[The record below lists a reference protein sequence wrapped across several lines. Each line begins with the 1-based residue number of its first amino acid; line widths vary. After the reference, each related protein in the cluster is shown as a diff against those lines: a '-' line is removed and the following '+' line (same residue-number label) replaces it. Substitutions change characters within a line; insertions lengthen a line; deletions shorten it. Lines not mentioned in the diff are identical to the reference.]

1 MFCKKLRVISGAL
14 FGHTFWKKYHQCDAQ
29 SFFEVQAWHTKSQQ
43 DTHKKLC
50 TLILSALKLRSY
62 ELLVFIDMNNYTFI
76 EGRNFKTFL
85 KDNYAIVLHSCYMFT
100 KKMLNMELNMMLIVP
115 MEFAYIIH
123 SWTLHFTTATKNAG
137 PFL

>member
-1 MFCKKLRVISGAL
+1 MHYLVILSGKSITNVMHKVSSRCKRD
-14 FGHTFWKKYHQCDAQ
+14 TQ
-29 SFFEVQAWHTKSQQ
+29 SLNK
-43 DTHKKLC
+43 THKKLC
-50 TLILSALKLRSY
+50 TLILSALKLHSW

-85 KDNYAIVLHSCYMFT
+85 KENYAIVLHSCYIFT